1 MSSSY
6 RPAETVA
13 SVASRPMRRLRVAC
27 TAACASGL
35 ITPTTGTVSVS
46 WRSGSA
52 GRGRG
57 VARDDDDL
65 HALRLEVRPDLE
77 REAADLLQRPRP
89 VGQARAVA
97 EVDEVLVRHRH
108 EALVEDRQ
116 PSHARVEDADRPGI
130 HAAILR
136 AATLGR

>member
-1 MSSSY
+1 
-6 RPAETVA
+6 
-13 SVASRPMRRLRVAC
+13 MRRLRVAW
-27 TAACASGL
+27 TAACASGV
-35 ITPTTGTVSVS
+35 ITPTTGTAERLLQV
-46 WRSGSA
+46 GEP
-52 GRGRG
+52 GRRRR
-57 VARDDDDL
+57 VARDEHDL

-89 VGQARAVA
+89 VRQAGAVA

-108 EALVEDRQ
+108 EAFVEDGQ
-116 PSHARVEDADRPGI
+116 PAHARVEDADRPRI